1 MIRTSLEL
9 PEALWRKAKQRALD
23 ERTDLRALMIKGLE
37 QVLARKLKKK
47 GK

>member
-23 ERTDLRALMIKGLE
+23 ERTDLRALIVEGLKY
-37 QVLARKLKKK
+37 VLVRKSKKR